1 MTLTGRTRYREQK
14 RLFGS
19 SMLVLQVEYNYV
31 HDLLVAPIVECETVT
46 AWRDATVE
54 DLSVVSK

>member
-1 MTLTGRTRYREQK
+1 
-14 RLFGS
+14 
-19 SMLVLQVEYNYV
+19 MLVLQVEYNYV